1 MIFLQSLT
9 GEIHDRFVLVQN
21 VYKVH
26 IVDSIQQESAAQ
38 STAPQA
44 HLVTPPT
51 YAPDPWIA
59 VAFCGEMKE
68 KCFVISAMGE
78 GLVVL
83 LIRWAKDF

>member
-26 IVDSIQQESAAQ
+26 IVDSIQQESAAR

-44 HLVTPPT
+44 RLVTSAT
-51 YAPDPWIA
+51 CTLDPWIA

-78 GLVVL
+78 GLIVWS
-83 LIRWAKDF
+83 IRRVKDF

>member
-1 MIFLQSLT
+1 MISLQFLT
-9 GEIHDRFVLVQN
+9 GKIQHRFVLVQN
-21 VYKVH
+21 FHKIH